1 MHAHIAWVETD
12 AETDRNH
19 EKRYAIH
26 RCINQ
31 SVLFLYFFSPN
42 SVVTLGVLTVVV
54 KAGVAR
60 SRWRTGCAQISSL
73 FSWFRACMFV
83 SSVNFRSFRVAA
95 TDGDGFCL

>member
-31 SVLFLYFFSPN
+31 SVLFLYFFFWRSGILQRA
-42 SVVTLGVLTVVV
+42 SFVLIVN
-54 KAGVAR
+54 
-60 SRWRTGCAQISSL
+60 QII
-73 FSWFRACMFV
+73 
-83 SSVNFRSFRVAA
+83 
-95 TDGDGFCL
+95 